1 MTHPLF
7 LTPDEFELLR
17 RRYTYALARGE
28 SHDQAL
34 LTTARLHRLSLTE
47 TDHHLGDPRRW

>member
-17 RRYTYALARGE
+17 RRYTYALARGA
-28 SHDQAL
+28 SHEEAL
-34 LTTARLHRLSLTE
+34 LMTARHHRLSLTE
-47 TDHHLGDPRRW
+47 ADHLLGDPGRW